1 MLNIKKVVH
10 NILEVSDPD
19 DRFGKA
25 FDIFLIT
32 LILLN
37 VLALV
42 LETVD
47 PIQEVMGDFFYWFEF
62 YSVMFFVVEYVLRV
76 WTITLNPEFS
86 HPVWG
91 RVRYLFTAIALID
104 LFAILPSILP
114 LLRLDLRFL
123 RLFRVMRI
131 FRLLRIAR
139 YFRALNIIIEV
150 FRSKKEELVI
160 IVSFILF
167 MLVFAASLMYYIEN
181 EAQPEAFASIP
192 HAMWWGVATLTTVGY
207 GDVYPITPLGQT
219 LGAFIALLGIGL
231 FALPTGILASGFSEE
246 IKKRKSISSSC
257 PHCGEKLED

>member
-1 MLNIKKVVH
+1 MLKIKRVVH

-19 DRFGKA
+19 DRIGKA

-47 PIQEVMGDFFYWFEF
+47 PIQEAMGDFFYWFEF
-62 YSVMFFVVEYVLRV
+62 YSVMFFVVEYMLRV

-91 RVRYLFTAIALID
+91 RVRYVFTAIALID
-104 LFAILPSILP
+104 LFAILPSIVP

-139 YFRALNIIIEV
+139 YFKALNIMMEV
-150 FRSKKEELVI
+150 LRNKKEELVI

-181 EAQPEAFASIP
+181 EVQPEAFASIP

-246 IKKRKSISSSC
+246 IRKRKSSASSC
-257 PHCGEKLED
+257 PHCGEKLDD